1 MPDDVAEPVVWA
13 VDALVL
19 EGGREC
25 KAIEESKPGD
35 HLDLGGFVRLEEGD
49 RPGSIDLGLDN
60 GYRVGVTSGAKVRGW
75 RSAR

>member
-25 KAIEESKPGD
+25 KAIEECKPGD
-35 HLDLGGFVRLEEGD
+35 HLDMGGFVVLDGGD
-49 RPGSIDLGLDN
+49 RPGSIDLRLDN
-60 GYRVGVTSGAKVRGW
+60 GYRFSETSGAKVRGR